1 MRAFLAIPFS
11 ANEHR
16 MMESL
21 QESLATMPA
30 LDDFRWMRPQ
40 NVHITLRFLG
50 EVEDAQAEAI
60 AEALRRA
67 GEGVP
72 AFSISVGRFGV
83 FPHLKRPGV
92 LWAGPSET
100 PAPLAELAAN
110 LSHHLAEAGFP
121 PAEGP
126 FRPHL
131 TIARRRSRDRP
142 PAGLEG
148 ELEVAEQRWLTPPLL
163 CPAREAALF
172 RSELNPSGAI
182 HTVLARVTFGE
193 TDDHPQDIACVS

>member
-1 MRAFLAIPFS
+1 MRAFLAIPFN
-11 ANEHR
+11 ADEH
-16 MMESL
+16 EKLKSL

-30 LDDFRWMRPQ
+30 LDDFRWMRPK
-40 NVHITLRFLG
+40 NIHITLRFLG
-50 EVEDAQAEAI
+50 DIEDARAEAA

-67 GEGVP
+67 GEGASTFDIP
-72 AFSISVGRFGV
+72 IDRFGV

-92 LWAGPSET
+92 LWVGPSEL
-100 PAPLAELAAN
+100 PEPLAKLEIH
-110 LSHHLAEAGFP
+110 LSRYLTEAGFP
-121 PAEGP
+121 SREGP

-148 ELEVAEQRWLTPPLL
+148 ELEIAEQRWLMPPLV
-163 CPAREAALF
+163 CRAHEAVLF

-182 HTVLARVTFGE
+182 HTVLEKVTF
-193 TDDHPQDIACVS
+193 H

>member
-11 ANEHR
+11 PDEHETL
-16 MMESL
+16 ESL

-30 LDDFRWMRPQ
+30 LDDFRWARPE
-40 NVHITLRFLG
+40 NIHITLRFLG
-50 EVEDAQAEAI
+50 DIEGAQSEAA

-67 GEGVP
+67 GAGAS
-72 AFSISVGRFGV
+72 AFDIPIDRFGV

-92 LWAGPSET
+92 LWTGPSKT
-100 PAPLAELAAN
+100 PEPLAELEAN
-110 LSHHLAEAGFP
+110 LSRHLAGAGFP
-121 PAEGP
+121 SKEGP

-148 ELEVAEQRWLTPPLL
+148 ELEIAEQRWLTPPLV
-163 CPAREAALF
+163 CRAREAVLF

-182 HTVLARVTFGE
+182 HTVLEKVAF
-193 TDDHPQDIACVS
+193 H

>member
-11 ANEHR
+11 ADEHK
-16 MMESL
+16 MLESL

-30 LDDFRWMRPQ
+30 LQDFRWMRPQ

-50 EVEDAQAEAI
+50 DIEDEQAEAA
-60 AEALRRA
+60 AEALRHA
-67 GEGVP
+67 GEGAP
-72 AFSISVGRFGV
+72 AFEISIDRFGV
-83 FPHLKRPGV
+83 FPQLKRPNV

-100 PAPLAELAAN
+100 PEPLMELEAN
-110 LSHHLAEAGFP
+110 LSRYLAEAGFP
-121 PAEGP
+121 PGEGA

-148 ELEVAEQRWLTPPLL
+148 ELEIAEQRWLTPPLV
-163 CPAREAALF
+163 CCAREAVFF

-182 HTVLARVTFGE
+182 HTVLEKVTFG
-193 TDDHPQDIACVS
+193 

>member
-1 MRAFLAIPFS
+1 MRAFLAIPFN
-11 ANEHR
+11 ADEHEKL
-16 MMESL
+16 ESL
-21 QESLATMPA
+21 QKSLATMPA

-40 NVHITLRFLG
+40 NIHITLRFLG
-50 EVEDAQAEAI
+50 DIEDARAGAA

-67 GEGVP
+67 GEGAS
-72 AFSISVGRFGV
+72 AFDIPIDRFGV

-92 LWAGPSET
+92 LWAGPSEL
-100 PAPLAELAAN
+100 PEPLAELEAN
-110 LSHHLAEAGFP
+110 LSRYLTEAGFP
-121 PAEGP
+121 LGEGQ

-148 ELEVAEQRWLTPPLL
+148 ELEIAEQRWLTPPLV
-163 CPAREAALF
+163 CRAREAVLF

-182 HTVLARVTFGE
+182 HTVLEKVTF
-193 TDDHPQDIACVS
+193 H